1 MQLKEVQ
8 RELNRFGK
16 FVVQQARSR
25 LTKGIKKGNKK
36 FSQNDTKK
44 LYNSIKFKPY
54 TSKDFTL
61 GVKIFEMEDY
71 GKFQDQGVKG
81 TKSNYIENKKSP
93 FIIVLKCQ
101 ILKYLRV
108 I

>member
-44 LYNSIKFKPY
+44 LYNSIKFKPLH
-54 TSKDFTL
+54 F
-61 GVKIFEMEDY
+61 
-71 GKFQDQGVKG
+71 
-81 TKSNYIENKKSP
+81 
-93 FIIVLKCQ
+93 
-101 ILKYLRV
+101 
-108 I
+108 